1 MDARENEDK
10 QKVSWTH
17 ALRQIVINCYKY
29 HGREDLLPVFSEDEA
44 AAAAVAAAQGGNPG
58 SNPVMGSVG
67 VNPAGHHQQVSNDA
81 TEKKQSI
88 IHNVVSNNATN
99 TSVVRKIYTTGKSL
113 SEALIFATTNP
124 QYDHRF
130 FIELQ
135 VQYMKIPSS
144 EHGENML
151 CTQIVFCFCFD
162 IQNNLCT
169 QHVLP
174 MFCKNKRF

>member
-29 HGREDLLPVFSEDEA
+29 HGREDLLPVFSEEEA
-44 AAAAVAAAQGGNPG
+44 AAAAVAAAQGANQG

-81 TEKKQSI
+81 TEKKPTI

-99 TSVVRKIYTTGKSL
+99 TSVVRKIYNRVDSVKEGFRM
-113 SEALIFATTNP
+113 EHLI
-124 QYDHRF
+124 
-130 FIELQ
+130 
-135 VQYMKIPSS
+135 SS
-144 EHGENML
+144 S
-151 CTQIVFCFCFD
+151 QI
-162 IQNNLCT
+162 
-169 QHVLP
+169 
-174 MFCKNKRF
+174 

>member
-44 AAAAVAAAQGGNPG
+44 AAAAVAAAAQGVNHPG

-67 VNPAGHHQQVSNDA
+67 VNLAGHHQQVSNDA
-81 TEKKQSI
+81 TEKKTSI

-99 TSVVRKIYTTGKSL
+99 TSVVRKIYIKGEPVLLMWK
-113 SEALIFATTNP
+113 
-124 QYDHRF
+124 DF
-130 FIELQ
+130 FL
-135 VQYMKIPSS
+135 
-144 EHGENML
+144 
-151 CTQIVFCFCFD
+151 
-162 IQNNLCT
+162 
-169 QHVLP
+169 
-174 MFCKNKRF
+174 